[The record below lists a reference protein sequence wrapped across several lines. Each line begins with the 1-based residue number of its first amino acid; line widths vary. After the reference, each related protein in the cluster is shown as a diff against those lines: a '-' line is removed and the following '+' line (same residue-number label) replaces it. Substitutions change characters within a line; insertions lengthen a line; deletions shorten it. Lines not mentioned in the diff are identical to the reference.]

1 MNRLQ
6 KKCVIATAGFHLL
19 LLVILFVGPAFFS
32 EKPKLDDTPVLELIS
47 ANTVDAATTGVK
59 SAQQPP
65 APAPAV
71 AQSQSQPTPPA
82 PKPVVQQPAPTPTPQ
97 PSLAEKLE
105 KFFTPAPV
113 TPDLTPVEKTKPVEP
128 HTPKVNLKLTTHTVH
143 KNNSTPEATTS
154 DNSRELKSEL
164 AALRKNLSSSTAV
177 EMPGESSASAS
188 NYKQV
193 VQSIY
198 TQAWTPPDNTAS
210 DDANVKAIVTIAS
223 DGTVISAQ
231 IKTPSGDDSVDESVR
246 RTLDRVTFIRPFPAG
261 STDKQRS
268 YIINFNLKS
277 KRMLG

>member
-19 LLVILFVGPAFFS
+19 LLLILFVGPAFFS
-32 EKPKLDDTPVLELIS
+32 EKPKPDDTPVLEFINAS
-47 ANTVDAATTGVK
+47 TVDAATTGVK
-59 SAQQPP
+59 SVQQPP
-65 APAPAV
+65 APKPAV
-71 AQSQSQPTPPA
+71 AQSQPQ
-82 PKPVVQQPAPTPTPQ
+82 PTPQ
-97 PSLAEKLE
+97 PSLADKIE

-113 TPDLTPVEKTKPVEP
+113 TPDLTSEEKPKPVEP

-143 KNNSTPEATTS
+143 KNNSTPDATTS
-154 DNSRELKSEL
+154 DNSKELKSEL

-177 EMPGESSASAS
+177 DMPGESSASAS

-193 VQSIY
+193 VQNVY

-210 DDANVKAIVTIAS
+210 DDANVKVIVTIAS

-231 IKTPSGDDSVDESVR
+231 IKTASGDDSVDESVR
-246 RTLDRVTFIRPFPAG
+246 RTLDRVPFIAPFPVG

-277 KRMLG
+277 KRMFG